1 MLAVQETRN
10 EITVS
15 MQFTSS
21 RCRVSVGQ
29 HNHYIIEQNVQQER
43 ASIILQRYTKNVYLW
58 I

>member
-29 HNHYIIEQNVQQER
+29 HCKYII
-43 ASIILQRYTKNVYLW
+43 SLIILEAQTVLKSL
-58 I
+58 

>member
-15 MQFTSS
+15 MQFTYS

-29 HNHYIIEQNVQQER
+29 HNHYIIEQNVQQE
-43 ASIILQRYTKNVYLW
+43 
-58 I
+58 